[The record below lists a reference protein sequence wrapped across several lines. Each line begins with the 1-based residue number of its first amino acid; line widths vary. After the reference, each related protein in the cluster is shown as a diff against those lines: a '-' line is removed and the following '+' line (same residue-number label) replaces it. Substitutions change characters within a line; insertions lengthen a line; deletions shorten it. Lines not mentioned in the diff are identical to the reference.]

1 MIQPQVVKVLQ
12 QSHSIAQYHPKA
24 QQDIL
29 WPCLCFSI
37 SLQARGQQSL
47 NLFEST
53 LLRLLADG
61 GRDLD
66 KINQLMGFTPEDK
79 QSSSLAEF
87 LSLKLQQLNL
97 LTERLDLTAEGR
109 DMVNRLDK
117 SEPQVVSATVYFDL
131 VNRCWLPMISRG
143 DLQLTHA
150 QIAPN
155 GEVELIQGSVGRSK
169 KITAI
174 PIIDNAEKNDDIRP
188 PTEREVIDI
197 IRLSRQQK
205 KKLKLI
211 ADRTGG
217 DGFMTSSGTISVNSE
232 AELVYLHCYAFAVA
246 SVRSFYVSN
255 GFLSTTQDRFSR
267 GFNDPRK
274 EAQYPGIKVARER
287 LNNRRKKSHQR
298 RFMIAPKS
306 LEKLYDSLVGA
317 KVSNVSEQI
326 EFENNLTE
334 FLSRSYAEL
343 ELILAECFPFS
354 NLETCIKALHSDP
367 IRNGHLA
374 LDIARELG
382 FQINNDKLIKPLI
395 KANKGSVVYLKAEQP
410 VMTPLLV
417 CHLLIAQIDEQQPMA
432 KLAKEYP
439 SLLNEIAKLRSW
451 RNPIDHGDLVDVRDK
466 AKPED
471 VEFTHQLVNKVRQI
485 LTGWTKALDGRVPDQ
500 NVPKWHQEDI
510 RTKAHAKLEDEFG
523 LMRTRMDD
531 RVYQGLFDSLV
542 LAHSI
547 DGRGRT
553 NALASALQHALYK
566 SCQSLDPSDARDIE
580 LVKTQL
586 TKMGINQL
594 TKSNVHKVKLA
605 LNGGNATLGANFIA
619 FWAQLTEQQQ
629 RELKRP
635 DSLIESVDK
644 LDKIRG
650 HSGEILDQHE
660 ALNEIEKSVFT
671 LIKRLMEQYCG

>member
-1 MIQPQVVKVLQ
+1 MTQSQVVKVLQ

-29 WPCLCFSI
+29 WPCLCFSV
-37 SLQARGQQSL
+37 SLQARGLQSL

-66 KINQLMGFTPEDK
+66 KINQLMGFTTEDK

-97 LTERLDLTAEGR
+97 LTERLDLTAEGK
-109 DMVNRLDK
+109 DMVTQLDN
-117 SEPQVVSATVYFDL
+117 SETQVVSATIYFDL
-131 VNRCWLPMISRG
+131 VNKCWLPMISRG
-143 DLQLTHA
+143 DLQLTHT
-150 QIAPN
+150 
-155 GEVELIQGSVGRSK
+155 EVTPEGVVEFTQGSVGRSK

-174 PIIDNAEKNDDIRP
+174 PIIDNAEKNDVIRP

-211 ADRTGG
+211 ADKTGH
-217 DGFMTSSGTISVNSE
+217 DGFMISSGTISVNSE
-232 AELVYLHCYAFAVA
+232 SELVYLHCYAF
-246 SVRSFYVSN
+246 SVPSGRSFYVSN
-255 GFLSTTQDRFSR
+255 GFLSTTQERFSR

-274 EAQYPGIKVARER
+274 EGRYPGIKVARER
-287 LNNRRKKSHQR
+287 LKKRSNKSHQR

-306 LEKLYDSLVGA
+306 LEKLYDSLVGT

-354 NLETCIKALHSDP
+354 NLETCINELSSDP
-367 IRNGHLA
+367 VRNGYLA

-382 FQINNDKLIKPLI
+382 FLTNNDKLIKSLI
-395 KANKGSVVYLKAEQP
+395 KVNKGSVVHLKAEQP

-417 CHLLIAQIDEQQPMA
+417 CHLLIAQSDDQQPMA

-439 SLLNEIAKLRSW
+439 SLLNDIAKLRSW
-451 RNPIDHGDLVDVRDK
+451 RNPIDHGDLVDVRDN
-466 AKPED
+466 AKSED
-471 VEFTHQLVNKVRQI
+471 VEFTHQLVTKVRQI
-485 LTGWTKALDGRVPDQ
+485 LTSWTKDRDGTVPDQ
-500 NVPKWHQEDI
+500 NIPKWHQEDI
-510 RTKAHAKLEDEFG
+510 RTKAHSKLEGEFG
-523 LMRTRMDD
+523 LMCTRMGD

-542 LAHSI
+542 LTNSI

-553 NALASALQHALYK
+553 NALASALQYALHK
-566 SCQSLDPSDARDIE
+566 ASQSLDPSEARDIE

-586 TKMGINQL
+586 TQMGIKQL

-605 LNGGNATLGANFIA
+605 LNGGNSTLGANFIA
-619 FWAQLTEQQQ
+619 FWAQLTELQVC
-629 RELKRP
+629 EFKRSG
-635 DSLIESVDK
+635 SLVESVDK
-644 LDKIRG
+644 LDKMRG
-650 HSGEILDQHE
+650 HGGEILGQHE
-660 ALNEIEKSVFT
+660 TLNEIEKSVFK